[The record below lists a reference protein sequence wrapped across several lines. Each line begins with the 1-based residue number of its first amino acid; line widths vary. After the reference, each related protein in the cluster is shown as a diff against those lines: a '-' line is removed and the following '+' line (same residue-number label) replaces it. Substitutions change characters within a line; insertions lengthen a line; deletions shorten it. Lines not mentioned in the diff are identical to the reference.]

1 MHDEVTAAPGEVPG
15 AVSVVGVG
23 TASGHPDVVRVRLAA
38 TVVRP
43 TLAEALAASEDAARR
58 VRAELARF
66 GIAGEDAATSE
77 LSAQAEQTWTEGQG
91 SRVVGFRAEHGL
103 VVTVR
108 DVAAVG
114 PVLGEA
120 LIAGGDD
127 VRLNGVGFEVEDP
140 AALRVAARNAAW
152 EDALARARQLAALA
166 GRELGATLSIE
177 EPGAT
182 GGVPVPRFARA
193 MAAGDA
199 EMGVE
204 PGRVSVEVG
213 LAVRWA
219 LR

>member
-1 MHDEVTAAPGEVPG
+1 MQETAAAPGE
-15 AVSVVGVG
+15 VSVVGVG

-43 TLAEALAASEDAARR
+43 TLAEALTASEDAARR
-58 VRAELARF
+58 VRAELTRF
-66 GIAGEDAATSE
+66 GITGEDAATSE
-77 LSAQAEQTWTEGQG
+77 LSAHAEQTWTEQQG

-140 AALRVAARNAAW
+140 SALRVTARHLAW
-152 EDALARARQLAALA
+152 LDARARAEQLAALA
-166 GRELGATLSIE
+166 GRELGEALSVD
-177 EPGAT
+177 EPGAF
-182 GGVPVPRFARA
+182 GGGGPSPKLARA
-193 MAAGDA
+193 MAAGP

-204 PGRVSVEVG
+204 PGRVSVEVA